1 MADENTQAIPSIAEG
16 NKGVIS
22 VNSRGPKNAPMLA
35 KLLGASV
42 IVGFLIVASLMGF
55 NKWRTDKKERDAMQ
69 AQQSKIDNREQAKA
83 PTKTFAPVAP
93 PVEAPATAPAG
104 DPKGLNECQDGS
116 AGTVLLGAD
125 GKPQL
130 NADGSP
136 RRICPGQTPVPQ
148 VAGQASGEPLHV
160 QSTSVA
166 QNGQQTASRYG
177 GALIL
182 PVSTSS
188 TGAGQ
193 GAMAPTGP
201 STTSTIQMVRELMAG
216 TGGGPGMGTAPAA
229 AGGSVVAPAQV
240 SPAGSVGS
248 MLSPSVTPTAFA
260 GKVADLNMLLP
271 KGRLIPCALTT
282 RIVSDI
288 AGMATCV
295 ITEDVY
301 GANGNVRLIEKGSEV
316 NGEYAST
323 MTQGVR
329 RLFFLWTSLLTQK
342 GVSVQFNSPAADG
355 LGTAGLD
362 GVVDNHWWE
371 RIGAAFLL
379 STVQDAIAYET
390 ARATS
395 GNGNGSGAQGV
406 AVFQQTSQTGNAMA
420 QKVLE
425 STINIKPTL
434 YKTQGDIAS
443 IYVARDI
450 DFGSVYALRNR

>member
-1 MADENTQAIPSIAEG
+1 MADLNTQGIPSIADG
-16 NKGVIS
+16 NKGVVS
-22 VNSRGPKNAPMLA
+22 VNSRGPKSPPVLI
-35 KLLGASV
+35 KLLGASAV
-42 IVGFLIVASLMGF
+42 IGILIVASLMAF
-55 NKWRTDKKERDAMQ
+55 NKWRANKRQQDAIQ
-69 AQQSKIDNREQAKA
+69 VQQSKIDNNAQSKA
-83 PTKTFAPVAP
+83 PARTFDPAP
-93 PVEAPATAPAG
+93 PAVEVQASAPRAELASTAGCP
-104 DPKGLNECQDGS
+104 DGS
-116 AGTVLLGAD
+116 TGTILLGPD
-125 GKPQL
+125 GKPQQ
-130 NADGSP
+130 NADGSA
-136 RRICPGQTPVPQ
+136 RRICSGQTPVPPLVGTGTAGTPG
-148 VAGQASGEPLHV
+148 VAP
-160 QSTSVA
+160 
-166 QNGQQTASRYG
+166 QNGQQTTSRYG
-177 GALIL
+177 GALLL
-182 PVSTSS
+182 PVNAAPNGT
-188 TGAGQ
+188 GQ
-193 GAMAPTGP
+193 GAMAQTGS
-201 STTSTIQMVRELMAG
+201 STTSTVQMVRELMAANA
-216 TGGGPGMGTAPAA
+216 GGGRPMAAGQA
-229 AGGSVVAPAQV
+229 AGGGSSVAPTQM
-240 SPAGSVGS
+240 SPAGSLGS
-248 MLSPSVTPTAFA
+248 MLNPSVTPGTMA
-260 GKVADLNMLLP
+260 GKVSDLNMLLP
-271 KGRLIPCALTT
+271 RGRLIPCALTT

-395 GNGNGSGAQGV
+395 GNGNGNGAQGV

-434 YKTQGDIAS
+434 YKTQGDITS